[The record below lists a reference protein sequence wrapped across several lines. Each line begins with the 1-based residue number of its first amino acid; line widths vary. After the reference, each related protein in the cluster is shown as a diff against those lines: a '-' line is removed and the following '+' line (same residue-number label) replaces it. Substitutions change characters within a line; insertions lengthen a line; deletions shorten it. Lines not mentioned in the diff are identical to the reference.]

1 MNEISANT
9 RRTRL
14 KEIFGLLLM
23 ALLIM
28 PVATAC
34 GGNDDDDD
42 EATSTAT
49 PTEVPIEAQDPAT
62 IIASAVARWDETD
75 TAHFVLSI
83 DGATYLDDDE
93 QIELAGAEG
102 DLSRPQSVE
111 ALASVAIS
119 LVTLDVSLIFIG
131 DDAYMTDFLTGNW
144 GPAPDDFSY
153 NPALL
158 LSQTEG
164 LGPVLEALEEPIVVG
179 LDEAVGVDAVHL
191 RGFVDQELIDD
202 MTAGAIT
209 GEKIGVDIWFD
220 AESLDVVRIE
230 LSEPDDGTTWI
241 ITLSEHNELIEIE
254 APDV

>member
-1 MNEISANT
+1 MNK
-9 RRTRL
+9 L
-14 KEIFGLLLM
+14 LGLLLM
-23 ALLIM
+23 ALFIL
-28 PVATAC
+28 PVAAAC
-34 GGNDDDDD
+34 GGDDDD
-42 EATSTAT
+42 ETSSTVT
-49 PTEVPIEAQDPAT
+49 PTEVPIEEQDPAT

-75 TAHFVLSI
+75 TAHFVLTI

-93 QIELAGAEG
+93 KIELAGAEG

-131 DDAYMTDFLTGNW
+131 DEAYMTDFLTGNW

-158 LSQTEG
+158 LSKTEG
-164 LGPVLEALEEPIVVG
+164 LGPVLEALEEPEVIG
-179 LDEAVGVDAVHL
+179 REQAEGNDSVHV
-191 RGFVDQELIDD
+191 RGFVDQDLIDD

-209 GEKIGVDIWFD
+209 GDRIGVDIWFD
-220 AESLDVVRIE
+220 AKTLDVIRIE
-230 LSEPDDGTTWI
+230 LAEPDDGTTWA
-241 ITLSEHNELIEIE
+241 ITLDAHNEPVEIE